1 MKKFFLPVYV
11 IVVFS
16 IVILFV
22 LCGKVRDPMFYLS
35 ILLLAIIGKIIAS
48 HIDKEK

>member
-1 MKKFFLPVYV
+1 MKKIFLQIYA

-35 ILLLAIIGKIIAS
+35 ILILAIIGKIIAS